1 MRFGFVFQ
9 RLIKAAPGKN
19 PIGKDS
25 FLRHWEQRALFLQ
38 RPEHLEVCRLPP
50 ISALCGEAVLP
61 PFIGA
66 DDIDLSVSRPPASEM
81 QECFRDFSFEAPSEQ
96 ILPACRRKR
105 FMSEFSKIRLD
116 LLFPVELCI
125 FLLPNEIRLIGE
137 EPEPEF
143 VQGIFD
149 PVEALRNVS
158 GFFRFRKDREFLFY
172 QIHLPEHNQML
183 RERSV
188 VHMTL
193 LSNFASG

>member
-38 RPEHLEVCRLPP
+38 RPKHLEVCRLPP

-81 QECFRDFSFEAPSEQ
+81 QECFRAFSFEAPSEQ

-105 FMSEFSKIRLD
+105 FMSEFNQIRLD
-116 LLFPVELCI
+116 LLLPLELCL
-125 FLLPNEIRLIGE
+125 FLRPNEIRLIGE

-143 VQGIFD
+143 LQGII
-149 PVEALRNVS
+149 ESIATQRS
-158 GFFRFRKDREFLFY
+158 ASRFVRSRKDRKFLLY
-172 QIHLPEHNQML
+172 QILK
-183 RERSV
+183 V
-188 VHMTL
+188 
-193 LSNFASG
+193 G

>member
-1 MRFGFVFQ
+1 MERRAIASLSACHVPFTPCRLFHRELSGIPRLSKEPFNREALPSERDGRLNALRLRFS
-9 RLIKAAPGKN
+9 APHQSRSGKN

-96 ILPACRRKR
+96 ILPACLRKR

-116 LLFPVELCI
+116 LLFP
-125 FLLPNEIRLIGE
+125 
-137 EPEPEF
+137 
-143 VQGIFD
+143 
-149 PVEALRNVS
+149 A
-158 GFFRFRKDREFLFY
+158 
-172 QIHLPEHNQML
+172 
-183 RERSV
+183 
-188 VHMTL
+188 
-193 LSNFASG
+193 